1 MVFSFLSAA
10 CKVWIV
16 GDSYIRRGEERAK
29 ETIGTNLGVSA
40 HIQWFGKGGMRW
52 DDLLPFFHT
61 CLKRRMAPDVLV
73 IHCGG
78 NDLGCVKSVLLLKA
92 MKRDLHD
99 LHQQFPQMKIM
110 LSSINQRRQWR
121 DAPPE
126 KMDKVRK
133 FVNNVMATFVSCVNG
148 RTVPHP
154 YIRFDKPELFLSDNV
169 HLTAKGSDIFL
180 NGIAQVLKDN

>member
-121 DAPPE
+121 HAPPE